1 MIRAGRILQLVAHPG
16 YRGNADGEPS
26 RNVGQLS
33 VGASPVQI
41 LQLNYQRTG
50 VIVTNTGGTAV
61 YLSASP
67 QVTTS
72 SGHALPGGDSITL
85 ENGAP
90 LWAVGGATAVTVT
103 YLEELIR

>member
-1 MIRAGRILQLVAHPG
+1 MIPARRMLQLVAHPG
-16 YRGNADGEPS
+16 YRGQADGEPQ
-26 RNVGQLS
+26 RNVGQVP
-33 VGASPVQI
+33 VGSTPVQL

-50 VIVTNTGGTAV
+50 VIVTNTGTTAV
-61 YLSASP
+61 YLSSSP
-67 QVTTS
+67 NVTTS
-72 SGHALPGGDSITL
+72 SGHALPGGNSIAL